1 VSFQIES
8 AFPQHVQVTPLITEL
23 GRTRME
29 VNTKVKAG
37 FSNKLFALNVVITI
51 PVPDTTAHADMQ
63 TSIGESPLGYL
74 PRHYALHIRTHLPF
88 RGRWCCFLPKE
99 G

>member
-1 VSFQIES
+1 M
-8 AFPQHVQVTPLITEL
+8 QVTPLITEL

-51 PVPDTTAHADMQ
+51 PVPDTTASADMQ
-63 TSIGESPLGYL
+63 TSIGEQVTSQCLTVSAVL
-74 PRHYALHIRTHLPF
+74 
-88 RGRWCCFLPKE
+88 
-99 G
+99 